1 MEAKTNRVSFSF
13 LPKGGG
19 KGQNEIAWI
28 IGGQVCICVQSM
40 WQSRGCGGMLPQ
52 EILVLELLLEA
63 IWWNLGLF
71 SHEHN

>member
-19 KGQNEIAWI
+19 GGKEQNEIAWI

-40 WQSRGCGGMLPQ
+40 WQSRGCGGMLIQ
-52 EILVLELLLEA
+52 EILVLELC
-63 IWWNLGLF
+63 NLVESGTVF
-71 SHEHN
+71 SQT